1 MGNVNDTPMGRIL
14 IFLVIS
20 IEVVLYQFVPVFTI
34 LITIE
39 VSVERDE
46 FSKLKGVVA
55 GGKGKVSD
63 VMVESFFDTSKVI
76 SIVVIGDIL
85 VV

>member
-1 MGNVNDTPMGRIL
+1 M
-14 IFLVIS
+14 VI
-20 IEVVLYQFVPVFTI
+20 YQFLPIVTI
-34 LITIE
+34 LVNIE
-39 VSVERDE
+39 LSVERDE